1 MKCLYSGTAIL
12 SHSPYHSPPRVVSH
26 FTWQQPFGKKMLLI
40 WLDNLFSHINSG
52 PTRANE
58 KCVINVR
65 RLNASRMCSSSSAS
79 ASAPRRGPDNYY
91 PAALKDMRAQIS
103 DTYLLIYILYIHIYI
118 SRVLYI
124 IINTATHGFNCF
136 SVEDLRRI
144 VGHFVLFCGCHLT
157 KVLNL
162 SGLGRDT

>member
-1 MKCLYSGTAIL
+1 MLWLMKLKRLLSLLLPSTAR
-12 SHSPYHSPPRVVSH
+12 SPPQQPCAPPTGIPCGQTCVCKWNAFALELPYYHTPPVVSH

-103 DTYLLIYILYIHIYI
+103 DTYLLIYLFIHIYGTY
-118 SRVLYI
+118 SMYY
-124 IINTATHGFNCF
+124 T
-136 SVEDLRRI
+136 S
-144 VGHFVLFCGCHLT
+144 
-157 KVLNL
+157 
-162 SGLGRDT
+162 

>member
-1 MKCLYSGTAIL
+1 MKCLCSGT
-12 SHSPYHSPPRVVSH
+12 PFPPVVSH

-65 RLNASRMCSSSSAS
+65 RLNASRMCSSSAP
-79 ASAPRRGPDNYY
+79 APAPRRGPDNYY

-103 DTYLLIYILYIHIYI
+103 DTYLLIYIFIHIYI
-118 SRVLYI
+118 FHVLYI

-136 SVEDLRRI
+136 SVEDLCRI
-144 VGHFVLFCGCHLT
+144 VGYFVLFCGCHLT

-162 SGLGRDT
+162 SGLGRDTWRPRLHN

>member
-1 MKCLYSGTAIL
+1 MKLKRLLAL
-12 SHSPYHSPPRVVSH
+12 PPPAARSPPQLLRSPPTGIPCGKTCVCKWNAPATESPSH
-26 FTWQQPFGKKMLLI
+26 FTWQQPFWKKTLLI

-79 ASAPRRGPDNYY
+79 APAPRRGPENYY

-103 DTYLLIYILYIHIYI
+103 DTYLLSYIYIHVYAMQYT
-118 SRVLYI
+118 S
-124 IINTATHGFNCF
+124 
-136 SVEDLRRI
+136 
-144 VGHFVLFCGCHLT
+144 
-157 KVLNL
+157 
-162 SGLGRDT
+162 

>member
-1 MKCLYSGTAIL
+1 MFNAVADEAEKAPLPPTSSCPFTTSAALFAPDWHSMWPNMRVQMEFLSSGTAT
-12 SHSPYHSPPRVVSH
+12 SPIPPVVSH
-26 FTWQQPFGKKMLLI
+26 FTWQQPFGKKTLLI

-65 RLNASRMCSSSSAS
+65 RLNASRMCSSS

-103 DTYLLIYILYIHIYI
+103 DTYILTYMYIHI
-118 SRVLYI
+118 
-124 IINTATHGFNCF
+124 
-136 SVEDLRRI
+136 
-144 VGHFVLFCGCHLT
+144 
-157 KVLNL
+157 
-162 SGLGRDT
+162 

>member
-1 MKCLYSGTAIL
+1 MKLKRLL
-12 SHSPYHSPPRVVSH
+12 SLQPPPARSPPQQPRSPPTGIPCGQTCVCKWNSFPLELPHPLSPPVVSH
-26 FTWQQPFGKKMLLI
+26 FTWQQPFGKKTLLI

-65 RLNASRMCSSSSAS
+65 RLNASRMCTSS

-103 DTYLLIYILYIHIYI
+103 DTYILTYIFIYKYSI
-118 SRVLYI
+118 
-124 IINTATHGFNCF
+124 
-136 SVEDLRRI
+136 
-144 VGHFVLFCGCHLT
+144 
-157 KVLNL
+157 
-162 SGLGRDT
+162 